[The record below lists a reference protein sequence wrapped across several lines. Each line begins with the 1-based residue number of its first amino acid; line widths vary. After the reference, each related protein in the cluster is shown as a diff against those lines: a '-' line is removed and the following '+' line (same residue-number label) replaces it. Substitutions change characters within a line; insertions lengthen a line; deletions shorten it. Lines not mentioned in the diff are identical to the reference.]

1 MMYRVENAQN
11 LPKEEE
17 ILQKPDNVCP
27 VQWAVAVC
35 KQAHQDCCGRGVF
48 CRDGLKEL
56 YLIAEEITNN
66 RGSMDDIELLQSLT
80 QQVMLGAD
88 CDAAY
93 EGARLMKLSIDTYYD
108 DWTAHVLR
116 KRCKSGQCTAF
127 PKATIPGLDLGGT
140 SAPARRRRPAAAPA
154 EEPAAP
160 VTRRRRKSGVVVVED
175 DKPAAVTSAPTFNLP
190 AQEEEAAPVV
200 RPAAPVVDLP
210 QGGRRRRRE
219 KKVEILED

>member
-140 SAPARRRRPAAAPA
+140 SAPARRRRPAAPA

-219 KKVEILED
+219 KKVEIIED